1 MDNKIRQELDSIEIP
16 DELHNRVILGVQKA
30 KEDNQIPVINSSAS
44 NKKQKSKRKK
54 VIVTWITAAILMII
68 LFTSSGLVSP
78 TMAKMISSIPY
89 LGSVFQSKSIMTV
102 IYEELEDKGYE
113 IEGIGIRYDPQ
124 KMIMINIK
132 GTDYYKEVKDEVKK
146 IAKNKLNE
154 KGYDAYSVEV
164 DEFKERTDYV
174 LNEEEKAEKK
184 LLEQKVEEK
193 MKQLDYKYDMV
204 QVDPTENA
212 IFINIVG
219 DKKYFRS
226 IEKEVEKAGL
236 EVTNENKFKGYR
248 ILPTNTTVEVRVA
261 DNIAP
266 IESVIAEG
274 LLSKKEYKVTGVSYK
289 RVPLTFIISTS
300 ELSTS
305 PTAKQLGSEIE
316 GEIVKFLQSDEITE
330 ILANEEYSI
339 IVNSKDNKKIN

>member
-1 MDNKIRQELDSIEIP
+1 MDNKIRQELDKIEIP

-164 DEFKERTDYV
+164 DVFKERTDYI

-193 MKQLDYKYDMV
+193 MKQLD
-204 QVDPTENA
+204 
-212 IFINIVG
+212 
-219 DKKYFRS
+219 
-226 IEKEVEKAGL
+226 
-236 EVTNENKFKGYR
+236 
-248 ILPTNTTVEVRVA
+248 
-261 DNIAP
+261 
-266 IESVIAEG
+266 
-274 LLSKKEYKVTGVSYK
+274 
-289 RVPLTFIISTS
+289 
-300 ELSTS
+300 
-305 PTAKQLGSEIE
+305 
-316 GEIVKFLQSDEITE
+316 
-330 ILANEEYSI
+330 
-339 IVNSKDNKKIN
+339 